1 MPLRGKASQ
10 SPSGTGGL
18 FDKRCYDVWLRHEDR
33 VTSATSIPPNTPLWH
48 ETLAPGGIMLSW
60 VTTKYQV
67 GFVLYAG
74 SLIVLL
80 KNASKPRR
88 TWGRR

>member
-1 MPLRGKASQ
+1 
-10 SPSGTGGL
+10 
-18 FDKRCYDVWLRHEDR
+18 
-33 VTSATSIPPNTPLWH
+33 
-48 ETLAPGGIMLSW
+48 MLSW

-80 KNASKPRR
+80 KNASKPRG
-88 TWGRR
+88 TWVGDEGGLWRRSIASLRSATPSGR